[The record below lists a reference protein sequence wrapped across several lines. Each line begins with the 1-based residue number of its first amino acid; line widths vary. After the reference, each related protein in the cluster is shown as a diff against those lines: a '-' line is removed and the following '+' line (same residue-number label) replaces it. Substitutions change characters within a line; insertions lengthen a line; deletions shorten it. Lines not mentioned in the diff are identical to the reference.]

1 MATHKNLHASC
12 IPYNAKPCFSLLRM
26 KKTQD
31 EIELIHG
38 LGEKMNCILHVYET
52 IVVNFAFMP
61 CLA

>member
-1 MATHKNLHASC
+1 
-12 IPYNAKPCFSLLRM
+12 M